1 MKVMSSKVKDL
12 DMIEG
17 KVPLVQYLW
26 SRWHFFKLSQV
37 TVAATLLE

>member
-17 KVPLVQYLW
+17 KVPLVVPL
-26 SRWHFFKLSQV
+26 V
-37 TVAATLLE
+37 EVALL